1 MTNKQRMLLQLRN
14 RKPQR
19 QRHSRR
25 KDRRHPVLIQRL
37 RRKSRMREMDKWRMM
52 SLQMEEWKEWMG
64 MRVKNL
70 HNKSTILR
78 SMRVQICNN

>member
-25 KDRRHPVLIQRL
+25 KDRRHRVLIQ